1 MIRIPPVLTEPHL
14 TLASGALH
22 AAAEAAQLAQPNP
35 R

>member
-14 TLASGALH
+14 TLASGVLH
-22 AAAEAAQLAQPNP
+22 AVAEPAQLAQPIP